1 MANGDLAVVE
11 ALRLLSHK
19 TLVSF
24 ADLPKI
30 PMLALLK
37 SQKREDFC
45 DTNSLA
51 YRKIQTICG
60 VVMFLNVQFF
70 LNETMT
76 PYGATF
82 LMITVEICPAASL
95 SPAILMRSWAISNVN
110 FTGSPHCSLPPG
122 STFALTRVQSPLN
135 RPCG

>member
-37 SQKREDFC
+37 SQKREGF
-45 DTNSLA
+45 
-51 YRKIQTICG
+51 
-60 VVMFLNVQFF
+60 
-70 LNETMT
+70 E
-76 PYGATF
+76 
-82 LMITVEICPAASL
+82 
-95 SPAILMRSWAISNVN
+95 
-110 FTGSPHCSLPPG
+110 LPF
-122 STFALTRVQSPLN
+122 SIY
-135 RPCG
+135 

>member
-37 SQKREDFC
+37 SQKREVF
-45 DTNSLA
+45 
-51 YRKIQTICG
+51 
-60 VVMFLNVQFF
+60 
-70 LNETMT
+70 E
-76 PYGATF
+76 PYCNLQYHGFRVYNACC
-82 LMITVEICPAASL
+82 LPAAQ
-95 SPAILMRSWAISNVN
+95 R
-110 FTGSPHCSLPPG
+110 
-122 STFALTRVQSPLN
+122 AL
-135 RPCG
+135 